1 MKTTRR
7 LFCLVLTLIMVALSA
22 ITVTASADVIVG
34 DFRLSN
40 DQQILVQYLGTDA
53 APAIP
58 GTVKTIGAAA
68 FKDNDSITSIVI
80 PSTVTSIR
88 DRAFYNCKNLQ
99 TVTLPASIDTISV
112 STFAYCSNLTTVNI
126 PRSVVSIGASAFA
139 HCASLQNLIGPD
151 QQSIGTTVY
160 TPVPAYVTS
169 IGTDAFAGCQH
180 LTVQCFKGSA
190 METYAKDN
198 NLQYTSVDP
207 LIYKLTANEP
217 QWTTVWARGVT
228 NTVQLGVTIDP
239 TIAASNRLGWSTNNI
254 AICRVNE
261 SGLVSN
267 AAAPGTGIVT
277 CYSPDQLDVYVEMRV
292 VVLDARLTW
301 QQDDVGNWYY
311 CTGTSSFATSWHK
324 VGNFWYYF
332 NKYGIMQTG
341 WRTIDGKEYL
351 LLADGK
357 MMDGWYNSSNY
368 DWYFFQNGVLQT
380 GWREI
385 NKKWYYFEPN
395 GALGAG
401 KGWMY
406 YGGVYN
412 IGGKNYL
419 FDSTGALVPGGW
431 QLVNGTWYYMG
442 TDGAP
447 VTGWLL
453 YQKKWYYLNPGDGA
467 MAAATWRQ
475 IDGKWYYFDG
485 TGAMKTG
492 WVNDGG
498 SWYFLEKTGAM
509 KTGWHKEKKNWYYL
523 MPGTGAMVTGTVVI
537 DGVTYTF
544 NSSGQL
550 IS

>member
-22 ITVTASADVIVG
+22 ITVTASADVIID

-40 DQQILVQYLGTDA
+40 DEQILIQYLGTDA

-80 PSTVTSIR
+80 PATVTSIR

-160 TPVPAYVTS
+160 TPVPAYVVS

-351 LLADGK
+351 LLVDGK
-357 MMDGWYNSSNY
+357 MMDGWYNPSDY

-492 WVNDGG
+492 W
-498 SWYFLEKTGAM
+498 
-509 KTGWHKEKKNWYYL
+509 HKEKKNWYYL